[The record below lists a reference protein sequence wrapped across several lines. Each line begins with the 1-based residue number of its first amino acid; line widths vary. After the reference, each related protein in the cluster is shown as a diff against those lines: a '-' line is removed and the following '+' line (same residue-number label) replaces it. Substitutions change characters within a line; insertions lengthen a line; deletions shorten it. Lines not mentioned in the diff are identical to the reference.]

1 MGEILSATRW
11 VSLIYWKIYSSWER
25 GTSRLSSLPSLA
37 TVTGENPVGTA
48 EVIEKGTEVGWT
60 VEMHV
65 VTA

>member
-1 MGEILSATRW
+1 M
-11 VSLIYWKIYSSWER
+11 SLIYWKIYSSWER